1 MLHKTHVKWI
11 KDLNWKSNVPKLSE
25 EKDGKYISRHSS
37 WRELSE
43 QGSTSTGQSPK
54 NQQVE
59 SYEIGKFLHT
69 KKIVRKSTEWKKVFI
84 NCAANGEVV
93 SRIHKELPKLNTK
106 NPKLSGTNW
115 ACKMNKL
122 IL

>member
-59 SYEIGKFLHT
+59 SYETGKFLHT
-69 KKIVRKSTEWKKVFI
+69 KKIVRKSTE
-84 NCAANGEVV
+84 
-93 SRIHKELPKLNTK
+93 
-106 NPKLSGTNW
+106 
-115 ACKMNKL
+115 
-122 IL
+122 